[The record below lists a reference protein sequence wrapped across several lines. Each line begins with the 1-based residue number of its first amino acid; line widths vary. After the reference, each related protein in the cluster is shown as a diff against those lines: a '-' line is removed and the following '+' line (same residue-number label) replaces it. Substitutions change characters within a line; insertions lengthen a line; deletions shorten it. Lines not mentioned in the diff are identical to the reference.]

1 MKKIITLVMLAMMV
15 LALAGCGRSS
25 EFGVVDMQRIQ
36 VESEFYK
43 TINTELQTK
52 SAEIK
57 TAMIAASKANKS
69 PEEMQTIFKEKEGD
83 LKLAQ
88 AKAKNQWESG
98 FKSAIQSVATEKEL
112 GAIIYKEAVP
122 QGGIDVTDDVL
133 KKLELKLK

>member
-25 EFGVVDMQRIQ
+25 EFGVVDMQKIQ
-36 VESEFYK
+36 AESEFYK
-43 TINTELQTK
+43 GINTELQKK
-52 SAEIK
+52 STEIQ
-57 TAMIAASKANKS
+57 TAMMEASKANKTQ
-69 PEEMQTIFKEKEGD
+69 EEMQAIFKEKEGD

-98 FKSAIQSVATEKEL
+98 FKSAIQSVATEKQL

-122 QGGIDVTDDVL
+122 QGGIDVTEDVL
-133 KKLELKLK
+133 KKLK